1 MPVRFRLLALLPLV
15 ALPLQ
20 AQVPESVR
28 EAVAASQPTRYEQPQ
43 CGIKAGHFRVSGA
56 ATYMKTAIENAANRD
71 RLLNQSESAIKQAI
85 AENDQ
90 GKNPGAWYY
99 LGRVYL
105 YQGDV
110 VGADTAFARAAALAP
125 ECAEEINGFRE
136 SAWRALAGIAGTM
149 YQNQHTDSALTVYRL
164 AAEVDPTEP
173 QTHYLMGTIFETTG
187 RPDSAVVYYRKAVAV
202 AKDPAD
208 RYASLAMR
216 QLAGIFN
223 TRGNTDSAVVYYD
236 KMITAASASGDTTT
250 RNAAA
255 LARAIA
261 LQNAKH
267 YAQAIAGFHQYLSWR
282 PDDVNAKR
290 YLAAAFQGNDQP
302 DSAEALLQELGL
314 SSGVRAPDTS
324 SAEYLVNRGAN
335 YYQAK
340 EYAKAAESFA
350 RAAEVDTLNHIALRN
365 LALTYNTMNN
375 GAKLL
380 HAATRLLALEPLSE
394 TAQRL
399 QIQGYID
406 LKDKARGGP
415 AVDRLDAMPVDL
427 EVSTFVPNAA
437 GAHVAGKVLGR
448 AAKKNGKALAPTA
461 VTTTFEF
468 VDGSGKVVATH
479 DLEIPALKPGQS
491 WDFTFEA
498 EGSNLTGWRYRR
510 K

>member
-1 MPVRFRLLALLPLV
+1 MPVRFRLLALLPLL

-28 EAVAASQPTRYEQPQ
+28 SAVAASQPTQYEQPE

-56 ATYMKTAIENAANRD
+56 ATYLKTAIGNEANRE
-71 RLLNQSESAIKQAI
+71 RLLKQAEDAIKQAI

-110 VGADTAFARAAALAP
+110 VGADTAFTHAAALAP
-125 ECAEEINGFRE
+125 ECADEIRGFRE

-149 YQNQHTDSALTVYRL
+149 YQNQQTDSALMVYRL
-164 AAEVDPTEP
+164 AASVDPSEP
-173 QTHYLMGTIFETTG
+173 QTHYLIGTIFETTG
-187 RPDSAVVYYRKAVAV
+187 KPDSALVYYRKAVEV
-202 AKDPAD
+202 ARDPSD
-208 RYASLAMR
+208 RYASLALR
-216 QLAGIFN
+216 QLAGIYSA
-223 TRGNTDSAVVYYD
+223 RGDADSAIAYYD
-236 KMITAASASGDTTT
+236 KMIAAATAANDTTS

-255 LARAIA
+255 LSRAIA
-261 LQNAKH
+261 LQNAKQ
-267 YAQAIAGFHQYLSWR
+267 YPQAIAGFRQYLAWR
-282 PDDVNAKR
+282 PEDANAKR
-290 YLAAAFQGNDQP
+290 YLAAAFQGNNQP
-302 DSAEALLQELGL
+302 DSAEALLRELGL
-314 SSGVRAPDTS
+314 SSGTRGPDTS

-340 EYAKAAESFA
+340 EFQKAAGSFA

-365 LALTYNTMNN
+365 LALTYNTLKD

-380 HAATRLLALEPLSE
+380 DAATRLVALEPLSE

-406 LKDKARGGP
+406 IKDKVHGAP

-427 EVSTFVPNAA
+427 DVSTFVPNAG
-437 GAHVAGKVLGR
+437 GAHVAGKALGR
-448 AAKKNGKALAPTA
+448 APKRNGKALAPA
-461 VTTTFEF
+461 PVTVTFQF

-479 DLEIPALKPGQS
+479 DLEIPALSPGKS
-491 WDFTFEA
+491 WDFNFEA
-498 EGSNLTGWRYRR
+498 EGSNLSGWVYHR